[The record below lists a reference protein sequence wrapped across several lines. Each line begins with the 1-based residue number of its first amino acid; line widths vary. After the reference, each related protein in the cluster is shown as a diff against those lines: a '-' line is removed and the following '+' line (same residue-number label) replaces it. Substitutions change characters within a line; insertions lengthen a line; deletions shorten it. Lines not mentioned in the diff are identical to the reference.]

1 MKLQEVYDFLDTVSP
16 FELQE
21 KWDNSGLIV
30 GDMSREV
37 SQIVV
42 ALDVDEEMIESTD
55 ENTLFVVH
63 HPLIFGNLT
72 QLDFSKYPSNLL
84 EKMILKK
91 QSLIALHTNFDQTHL
106 NRYVFEKVL
115 GFKIESQNPFVCT
128 TKGEWHYKELLI
140 LLKEKLNLATLKVI
154 GKKEYIRSIALT
166 TGAGA
171 SLMDE
176 VEADCFL
183 TGDIKYHDAMKAMS
197 EDLMMVDIGHYESEK
212 FFAEI
217 ILDELKVLP
226 LLAII
231 SNSKNPFHIETI

>member
-1 MKLQEVYDFLDTVSP
+1 MTLQEIYNHLNTISP

-30 GDMSREV
+30 GDMRREV

-42 ALDVDEEMIESTD
+42 SLDIDEAMIEKF
-55 ENTLFVVH
+55 EEGTLFVVH
-63 HPLIFGNLT
+63 HPLIFGKLSE
-72 QLDFSKYPSNLL
+72 LDFSAYPANLI
-84 EKMILKK
+84 EKLILKR
-91 QSLIALHTNFDQTHL
+91 QSLIAMHTNFDQTHL

-115 GFKIESQNPFVCT
+115 GFELERQEPFLCYTSV
-128 TKGEWHYKELLI
+128 EWSKEALYTHLQ
-140 LLKEKLNLATLKVI
+140 EKLGLQCIKSVAP
-154 GKKEYIRSIALT
+154 KEQITSIALC

-183 TGDIKYHDAMKAMS
+183 TGDIKYHDAMKAES
-197 EDLMMVDIGHYESEK
+197 LGLMMVDIGHYESER

-217 ILDELKVLP
+217 MLEELKVLP
-226 LLAII
+226 ILAII
-231 SNSKNPFHIETI
+231 SNSKNPFHIER

>member
-1 MKLQEVYDFLDTVSP
+1 MKLKEIYDFLDQVSP

-42 ALDVDEEMIESTD
+42 ALDVDRVMIESTA

-63 HPLIFGNLT
+63 HPLIFGKLT

-115 GFKIESQNPFVCT
+115 GFKLESQNLFVCT
-128 TKGEWHYKELLI
+128 TKGQWHYKELLT
-140 LLKEKLNLATLKVI
+140 LLKEKLNLPTLKVV
-154 GKKEYIRSIALT
+154 GKKENIRSIALT

-197 EDLMMVDIGHYESEK
+197 ENLMMVDIGHYESEK

>member
-1 MKLQEVYDFLDTVSP
+1 MKLQEVYDFLDKISP

-21 KWDNSGLIV
+21 KWDNSGLVV
-30 GDMSREV
+30 GEMSREI
-37 SQIVV
+37 SEVV
-42 ALDVDEEMIESTD
+42 LALDVDDEMIETTK
-55 ENTLFVVH
+55 EGTLFIVH
-63 HPLIFGNLT
+63 HPLIFGKLT
-72 QLDFSKYPSNLL
+72 QLDFAKYPSNLI

-91 QSLIALHTNFDQTHL
+91 QSLIAMHTNFDQTHL
-106 NRYVFEKVL
+106 NKYVFEKVL
-115 GFKIESQNPFVCT
+115 GFKLESQNPFVCIA
-128 TKGEWHYKELLI
+128 KGKWNYKELLNLI
-140 LLKEKLNLATLKVI
+140 KEKLNLPTLKVI
-154 GKKEYIRSIALT
+154 GKKETITSIALT

-197 EDLMMVDIGHYESEK
+197 ENLMMIDIGHYESER

-217 ILDELKVLP
+217 LLEELKVLP
-226 LLAII
+226 ILAII